1 MLLFHQ
7 IFDTRQRY
15 VYYFYIQEEMSMY
28 QGTNPTALQSQK
40 WITESL
46 IKLMSVKPYHQITIM
61 DICKQADLSRQTFYN
76 VFDKKEDIL
85 RFSLQNSCEEQ
96 LSPLMH
102 QERTSF
108 PEIVSALAG
117 VLEENEE
124 LLSMMIN
131 NNLEGIIL
139 DIIAKSITMVTDSFV
154 KNERKKELLPYSKTM
169 VSGALAHLIVYWFRQ
184 ENPVSI
190 EQLTDLIL
198 EFLNGKLLEL

>member
-15 VYYFYIQEEMSMY
+15 VYYFHIQEEMSMY

>member
-1 MLLFHQ
+1 
-7 IFDTRQRY
+7 
-15 VYYFYIQEEMSMY
+15 
-28 QGTNPTALQSQK
+28 
-40 WITESL
+40 
-46 IKLMSVKPYHQITIM
+46 
-61 DICKQADLSRQTFYN
+61 
-76 VFDKKEDIL
+76 
-85 RFSLQNSCEEQ
+85 
-96 LSPLMH
+96 MH